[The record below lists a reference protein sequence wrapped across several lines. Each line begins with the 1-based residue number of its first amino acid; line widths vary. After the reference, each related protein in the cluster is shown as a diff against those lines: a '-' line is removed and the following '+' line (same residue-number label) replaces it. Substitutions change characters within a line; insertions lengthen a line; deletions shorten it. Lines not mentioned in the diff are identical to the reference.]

1 MPTARA
7 CVGTA
12 VKMNMRARFAAAAVR
27 RYSTTSETVATAK
40 GQLRRNAC
48 SGDWVCIMSERASR
62 PQQTMVL
69 RADQKTTAGPSHD
82 PDCPFCKGNE
92 DQTSEPLLQI
102 GTKKDWSLRIVKNKY
117 PALTP
122 PEGDMATSGSGMS
135 GSCTMSICHGEVA
148 HSAELV

>member
-1 MPTARA
+1 
-7 CVGTA
+7 
-12 VKMNMRARFAAAAVR
+12 
-27 RYSTTSETVATAK
+27 
-40 GQLRRNAC
+40 
-48 SGDWVCIMSERASR
+48 
-62 PQQTMVL
+62 MVL

-122 PEGDMATSGSGMS
+122 PEGDMATSGILCDAIQIGSFSRRFTHAASRGDAVPILNPARWQARTISGRDA
-135 GSCTMSICHGEVA
+135 EVGA
-148 HSAELV
+148 VFLLVIWSMVWQCLTCAA